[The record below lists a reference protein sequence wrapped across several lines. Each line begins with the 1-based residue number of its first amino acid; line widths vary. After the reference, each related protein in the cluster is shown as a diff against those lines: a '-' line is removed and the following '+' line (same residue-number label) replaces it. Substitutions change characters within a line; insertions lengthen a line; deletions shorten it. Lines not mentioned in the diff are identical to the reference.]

1 MIRNVLYDKICKIVL
16 FAFIEV
22 DKENSSN
29 NKKIQMGSNLDSVF
43 SALNIPT
50 NWYYRQANKTIR
62 TEKNDIKDT
71 KK

>member
-1 MIRNVLYDKICKIVL
+1 MIRNVLYDKICKIGL

-50 NWYYRQANKTIR
+50 NRYYRQANKTIR

-71 KK
+71 NK

>member
-1 MIRNVLYDKICKIVL
+1 MIRNVLYDKICKIGL

-22 DKENSSN
+22 DKENSNN

-50 NWYYRQANKTIR
+50 N
-62 TEKNDIKDT
+62 
-71 KK
+71 